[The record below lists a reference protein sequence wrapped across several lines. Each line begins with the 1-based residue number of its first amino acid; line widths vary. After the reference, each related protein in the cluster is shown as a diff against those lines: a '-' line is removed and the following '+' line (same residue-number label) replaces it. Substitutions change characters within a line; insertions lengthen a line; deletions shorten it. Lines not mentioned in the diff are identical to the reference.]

1 MDRLEKDLQEL
12 LELSEQERFHPSPE
26 LLACGRLEKQ
36 VAHLR
41 GIILDLLP
49 RRFQEW
55 FAQAEQAYSYESA
68 PLPRFL
74 RETYNSNWEDSHRSF
89 APTREFEGMVRGKL
103 MRVVID
109 CSRVKVF
116 LDGEWLTT
124 IPLER

>member
-1 MDRLEKDLQEL
+1 M
-12 LELSEQERFHPSPE
+12 ELSERERFKPSPE
-26 LLACGRLEKQ
+26 LLACGRLERQ
-36 VAHLR
+36 NANLR

-89 APTREFEGMVRGKL
+89 APTREFEGMVRGKVL
-103 MRVVID
+103 KIVLEY
-109 CSRVKVF
+109 SAVKVY
-116 LDGEWLTT
+116 LDGEYLTG
-124 IPLER
+124 IPLEN

>member
-36 VAHLR
+36 NANLR
-41 GIILDLLP
+41 AIILDLLP

-68 PLPRFL
+68 PIPRFL
-74 RETYNSNWEDSHRSF
+74 KETWNSNWDESHRSF
-89 APTREFEGMVRGKL
+89 APTREFEGTIKGKVL
-103 MRVVID
+103 KVVLEYSAI
-109 CSRVKVF
+109 KVYF
-116 LDGEWLTT
+116 DGEYLTG
-124 IPLER
+124 IPLEN

>member
-68 PLPRFL
+68 PIPRFL
-74 RETYNSNWEDSHRSF
+74 KETWNSNWEDSHRSF
-89 APTREFEGMVRGKL
+89 APTREFEGMVRGKVL
-103 MRVVID
+103 KIVLEYSMIRIY
-109 CSRVKVF
+109 F
-116 LDGEWLTT
+116 DGEYLTG
-124 IPLER
+124 IPLEN

>member
-1 MDRLEKDLQEL
+1 VNELERDLNEL
-12 LELSEQERFHPSPE
+12 LELSERERGKPSPE

-36 VAHLR
+36 NANLR
-41 GIILDLLP
+41 AIILDLLP

-55 FAQAEQAYSYESA
+55 FAQAEQAYSYESV
-68 PLPRFL
+68 PIPRFL
-74 RETYNSNWEDSHRSF
+74 RETYNSNWEDSYYSF

>member
-1 MDRLEKDLQEL
+1 MDNLERDLNEL
-12 LELSEQERFHPSPE
+12 LELSERERGKPSPE

-36 VAHLR
+36 NANLR

-89 APTREFEGMVRGKL
+89 APTREFEGTIKGKVL
-103 MRVVID
+103 KVVLEYSAI
-109 CSRVKVF
+109 KVYF
-116 LDGEWLTT
+116 DGEYLTG
-124 IPLER
+124 IPLEN

>member
-1 MDRLEKDLQEL
+1 MNKLEKDLNEL
-12 LELSEQERFHPSPE
+12 LELSERERFKPSPE
-26 LLACGRLEKQ
+26 LLACGRLERQ
-36 VAHLR
+36 NANLR

-89 APTREFEGMVRGKL
+89 APTREFEGMVRGKVL
-103 MRVVID
+103 KIVLEY
-109 CSRVKVF
+109 SAVKVY
-116 LDGEWLTT
+116 LDGEYLTG
-124 IPLER
+124 IPLEN

>member
-1 MDRLEKDLQEL
+1 MNRLEKDLQEL

-89 APTREFEGMVRGKL
+89 APTREFEGMVRGKVL
-103 MRVVID
+103 KIVLEYSMIRIY
-109 CSRVKVF
+109 F
-116 LDGEWLTT
+116 DGEYLTG
-124 IPLER
+124 IPLEN